1 MPFARFS
8 FHRCLRLAAA
18 AALLA
23 AAAAQAADY
32 GDITSLLKA
41 GQPAQAQVLVEQR
54 LAATPKDPQLI
65 FLRGVA
71 QSETKQTKA
80 AIETFNELIRD
91 YPELPEP
98 YNNLAVL
105 YAQDNQLDKARVALE
120 MAVRSNPRYIAKDG
134 NDLKDTF
141 GRAGAA
147 VKLRISSTEL
157 KLGEMR
163 TKNPIFHSSDTRLLP
178 ETNQGWQIT
187 STDIPSLSL
196 QAGRFT
202 KWTDRNARKN
212 GASLLSNY
220 SGINADAFAFA
231 GGTWAT
237 PVSGLSLTGYWGR
250 YADAWNTL
258 YLGSFYK
265 LALADKRSL
274 SLSLNVYRN
283 TDTGKALAG
292 EVNNT
297 TWSLMSSYAFGPHKI
312 GMGYQKVDG
321 DTPFDYT
328 NRGSIWLENAM
339 QLSDFNGPHEA
350 SWQIKYDVDLGQ
362 LVTPGLTVGIAYTRG
377 SGIDY
382 RNAGS
387 VYTNYLGASSNGGK
401 HWERDVLVRYTVQ
414 QGMAKGLALQVR
426 WGMHRNNAAQG
437 ELNVN
442 QVRLL
447 AEMPVRIF

>member
-1 MPFARFS
+1 MHRHAITIFALVAS
-8 FHRCLRLAAA
+8 ATPL
-18 AALLA
+18 
-23 AAAAQAADY
+23 AQAGAQDEAKGFIEDSSLNLHNRLVYEQLDY
-32 GDITSLLKA
+32 QRGNTTRTVAGGPRSDEAKESAYGLMLNYTS
-41 GQPAQAQVLVEQR
+41 GY
-54 LAATPKDPQLI
+54 T
-65 FLRGVA
+65 RGVVGLGLDA
-71 QSETKQTKA
+71 HA
-80 AIETFNELIRD
+80 FGGV
-91 YPELPEP
+91 
-98 YNNLAVL
+98 NLGSDA
-105 YAQDNQLDKARVALE
+105 D
-120 MAVRSNPRYIAKDG
+120 AVRSNPRYIAKDG

-178 ETNQGWQIT
+178 ETTQGWQIT

-292 EVNNT
+292 KVNNT
-297 TWSLMSSYAFGPHKI
+297 TSSLMSSYAFGPHKI
-312 GMGYQKVDG
+312 GLGYQKVDG

-387 VYTNYLGASSNGGK
+387 VYTGYLGASSNGGK
-401 HWERDVLVRYTVQ
+401 HWERDVLMRYTVQ
-414 QGMAKGLALQVR
+414 QGTAKGLALQVR